1 MKESYLG
8 ILKVMEKRYDWL
20 RSVLTVAAGIIGAVV
35 ALRSGQ
41 LHSWI
46 EYWLFCLSI
55 GLLCV
60 GLVFGCIALYGE
72 HMKLLFI
79 QKAIL
84 RNRMEQ
90 LRPRDAPPKET
101 ESPVWGYWEW
111 TAVVFLLLGMV
122 ALVAFSFV
130 TSLPSCH

>member
-1 MKESYLG
+1 MNDPRHDLKEEMKESYLG

-84 RNRMEQ
+84 RTGWSSSDQEMRH
-90 LRPRDAPPKET
+90 LRKRRVLYGAIGNGPQ
-101 ESPVWGYWEW
+101 
-111 TAVVFLLLGMV
+111 
-122 ALVAFSFV
+122 
-130 TSLPSCH
+130 